1 MVLVASHCVEQLFS
15 EEIDSLFVAAGSDH
29 DLNSIYCPQTLE
41 GPDGTK
47 LCNFDAKG
55 NHLRKVKK
63 IHMHPNYTAI
73 PFLSNTTNLELW
85 QKKISNDIAILEVE
99 PFDLSDELNILP
111 GCLFE
116 SEAHSLGSN
125 LLAAGLFIEIC

>member
-1 MVLVASHCVEQLFS
+1 M
-15 EEIDSLFVAAGSDH
+15 FVAAGSNH

-47 LCNFDAKG
+47 LCNFDAKSD
-55 NHLRKVKK
+55 HLRRVKK
-63 IHMHPNYTAI
+63 IHMHPNYTVDGS
-73 PFLSNTTNLELW
+73 LSNTTNTTNLEYLEYW
-85 QKKISNDIAILEVE
+85 QKRIYTDLAILEVE

-125 LLAAGLFIEIC
+125 LLAAGLFTFWIPF